1 MQDTGKNRNTKD
13 QFYTKSTVSKLCI
26 DTIISNIPDAYKFK
40 WVEPSAGNG
49 SFLNNVPSGFDKLG
63 IDIDPKTNDIQQVD
77 FMEWKYESD
86 KPCLLFG
93 NPPFGRQSSL
103 AKQFI
108 KHGCE
113 FADVIAFIL
122 PRSFL
127 KPSMTNAFNIKFHC
141 KTTIELEKDSFE
153 LNGIPYDV
161 PCVFQIWV
169 KQDTARPLEPIV
181 KPFGFTYVK
190 GVDYHIAFRRVGGL
204 AGKCYPPGV
213 FNPQCYYFW
222 KLDVEFIPR
231 IDDIIEKMNEHIFP
245 SNTVGPRSLSKSE
258 ANKVMNYILKNSS

>member
-13 QFYTKSTVSKLCI
+13 QFYTKSSVSKLCV

-49 SFLNNVPSGFDKLG
+49 SFLDNVPPEFDKQG
-63 IDIDPKTNDIQQVD
+63 IDIDPKSNNITQAD
-77 FMEWKYESD
+77 FMEWEYDSE
-86 KPCLLFG
+86 KPCILFG

-108 KHGCE
+108 KRGCE

-127 KPSMTNAFNIKFHC
+127 KPSMTIAFNMLFHC
-141 KTTIELEKDSFE
+141 KTTIELDKDSFE
-153 LNGIPYDV
+153 LNGVAYDV

-169 KQDTARPLEPIV
+169 KQDTPRILESKVEPI
-181 KPFGFTYVK
+181 GFKYVK
-190 GVDYHIAFRRVGGL
+190 ENYDIAFRRVGGL
-204 AGKCYPPGV
+204 AGKCYLPGQL
-213 FNPQCYYFW
+213 NPQCYYFW
-222 KLDVEFIPR
+222 KLDQEFIPF
-231 IDDIIEKMNEHIFP
+231 IPEIIKKMNEHVFP

-258 ANKVMNYILKNSS
+258 ANKVMNQILKNLS